1 MYLVS
6 DIILKIR
13 SRTQDKNGEKW
24 SDEELIDAINSAYIK
39 IAIDLLLFTDIKIIT
54 TIQDQFRYQLPYGL
68 IRAMSYK
75 LDGVQATIK
84 SFEWVS
90 NNDEELEDYDLIVYQ
105 DEKSFFIYPENIKS
119 ASKIKITYNYTET
132 ISSEDNELK
141 IPMYSQNA
149 LLFYTMHLVHQVGN
163 VSTKQVDKS
172 MQYLGLYHQELISV
186 KSTIAR
192 NKHSRNLKS
201 KFQKV

>member
-6 DIILKIR
+6 DLILKIR
-13 SRTQDKNGEKW
+13 SRTQDKKAEKW
-24 SDEELIDAINSAYIK
+24 SDEELCDAINSAYIK
-39 IAIDLLLFTDIKIIT
+39 IATDLLLFTDIKTIT
-54 TIQDQFRYQLPYGL
+54 TIKDKYRYEMPYGMV
-68 IRAMSYK
+68 RAMSYK
-75 LDGVQATIK
+75 LDGVLATIK

-90 NNDEELEDYDLIVYQ
+90 THEEDLEDYDLVVYQ
-105 DEKSFFIYPENIKS
+105 DEKSFFIYPENLKS
-119 ASKIKITYNYTET
+119 GQKIKIVYNYTET
-132 ISSEDNELK
+132 ITNEEDELK
-141 IPMYSQNA
+141 VPMYSQNA

-172 MQYLGLYHQELISV
+172 MQYLGLYHQELQSV

>member
-6 DIILKIR
+6 DVILKIR
-13 SRTQDKNGEKW
+13 SRTQDKKAEKW
-24 SDEELIDAINSAYIK
+24 SDEELIDAINSSYIK
-39 IAIDLLLFTDIKIIT
+39 LATDLLLFTDIKIIT
-54 TIQDQFRYQLPYGL
+54 TIQDKFRYEMPYGMV
-68 IRAMSYK
+68 RAMSYK
-75 LDGVQATIK
+75 LDGIQAVIK

-90 NNDEELEDYDLIVYQ
+90 SHEEELEDYDLIVYQ

-119 ASKIKITYNYTET
+119 DQKIKLTYNYTET
-132 ISSEDNELK
+132 IASEDDELK
-141 IPMYSQNA
+141 IPMYAQNA

>member
-1 MYLVS
+1 MYLVA
-6 DIILKIR
+6 DLILKIR

-39 IAIDLLLFTDIKIIT
+39 IATDLLLFTDIKTIT
-54 TIQDQFRYQLPYGL
+54 TIADKFRYEMPYGMV
-68 IRAMSYK
+68 RAMSYR
-75 LDGVQATIK
+75 LNGVQAVIK

-90 NNDEELEDYDLIVYQ
+90 THEEELEDYNLIVYQ

-119 ASKIKITYNYTET
+119 GQKIKVTYNYTET
-132 ISSEDNELK
+132 ISAEDEELK
-141 IPMYSQNA
+141 VPMYAQNV

-172 MQYLGLYHQELISV
+172 MQYLGLYHQELQSV
-186 KSTIAR
+186 KSTIAK